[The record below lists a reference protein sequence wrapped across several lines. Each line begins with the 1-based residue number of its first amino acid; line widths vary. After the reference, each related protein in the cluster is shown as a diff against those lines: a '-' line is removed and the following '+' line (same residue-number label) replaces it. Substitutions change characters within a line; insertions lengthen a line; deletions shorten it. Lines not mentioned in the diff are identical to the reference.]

1 MELKLIES
9 LGMDN
14 TSYTKYTKEE
24 FLKYYEELLERLDS
38 YETLYKSTKDKLTST
53 LVDDKKN
60 LDQRFNPGLTELF
73 LIMCKISMCNL

>member
-24 FLKYYEELLERLDS
+24 LLERLDS
-38 YETLYKSTKDKLTST
+38 YETLYKSTKDKLTAT